1 IIYTLKNNQKSNQ
14 LETEVVAQQNAEVSV
29 RTERVSMQKLNTQYV
44 TNGILIPKQEVMISA
59 EINGRIAKLLVEEG
73 AFVQKGQILAV
84 IEGDKQ
90 NTSLNK
96 AQAVYDN
103 ALSDFNRYKTALVT
117 GGVTQQ
123 QVDQISL
130 QVENAKNDLANARIL
145 VSDSNVKASFSGII
159 NKRSIEV
166 GTYVSPGETLFEV
179 VNVSALKL
187 RVNVDEKNVN
197 MLKVGQSVNVK
208 LPVFA
213 DKDFVGKIRFIAPK
227 ADSDLNFPIE
237 IEIENTNQHE
247 LKAGMYATAYI
258 GDDQESTI
266 LTVPRAAFV
275 GSVSSNQV
283 FIVQDG
289 KAVLKKAIAGR
300 VYGDYVE
307 IISGIEQGMDV
318 ITSGQINLVDSTP
331 VKTVQ

>member
-1 IIYTLKNNQKSNQ
+1 MKKIVITGLVVVIALAGIIYTLKNNQKSNQ

-187 RVNVDEKNVN
+187 RVNVDEK
-197 MLKVGQSVNVK
+197 M
-208 LPVFA
+208 
-213 DKDFVGKIRFIAPK
+213 
-227 ADSDLNFPIE
+227 
-237 IEIENTNQHE
+237 
-247 LKAGMYATAYI
+247 
-258 GDDQESTI
+258 
-266 LTVPRAAFV
+266 
-275 GSVSSNQV
+275 
-283 FIVQDG
+283 
-289 KAVLKKAIAGR
+289 
-300 VYGDYVE
+300 
-307 IISGIEQGMDV
+307 
-318 ITSGQINLVDSTP
+318 
-331 VKTVQ
+331 